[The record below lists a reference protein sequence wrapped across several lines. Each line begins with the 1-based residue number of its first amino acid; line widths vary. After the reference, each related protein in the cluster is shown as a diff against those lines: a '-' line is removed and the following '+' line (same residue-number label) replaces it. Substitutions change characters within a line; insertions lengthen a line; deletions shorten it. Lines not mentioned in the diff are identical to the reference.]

1 MFDYVEVT
9 KADLKAEIDAAV
21 NCINDKLMQV
31 HHVSVTRDHLRV
43 KVDFVTERT
52 FDYLEDTI
60 AYLDGVSKG
69 IDFGLYGQD

>member
-21 NCINDKLMQV
+21 NCINDKLVQV
-31 HHVSVTRDHLRV
+31 HHVSVTSDHLSV

-69 IDFGLYGQD
+69 IDFGQFRD